1 MKCKGC
7 PHFKDDDCNLAKE
20 GKVGEMEG
28 DCLLRA
34 ILVTLGQNMDFN
46 GTDDFCDGDE
56 GEAWKLGIK

>member
-20 GKVGEMEG
+20 GKVGELEG

-34 ILVTLGQNMDFN
+34 ILVTLGQNNMDF
-46 GTDDFCDGDE
+46 DDEDVDE